1 MLSAA
6 KHPGVLTGEQTPE
19 GVKAET
25 GVEVKKENIWVII
38 SFLA

>member
-1 MLSAA
+1 MQPSRD
-6 KHPGVLTGEQTPE
+6 PGVLTGEQTHE